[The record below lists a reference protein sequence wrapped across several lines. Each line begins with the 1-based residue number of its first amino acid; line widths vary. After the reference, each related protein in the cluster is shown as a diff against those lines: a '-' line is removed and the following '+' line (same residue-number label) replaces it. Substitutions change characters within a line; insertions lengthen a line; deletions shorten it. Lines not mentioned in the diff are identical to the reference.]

1 VETVSSSG
9 IDGEQGLDDHD
20 LRDARVSDGSSRTV
34 ARTVVVSLVLALAVM
49 WIYVLFVANP
59 DSTED
64 KLQNAAFPT
73 AAQPICQATVEQLQQ
88 LGVVNQPAATPQ
100 ARAAFVDKG
109 DAALRDMVQKLRTV
123 VPPPGEDAT
132 AVSKWL
138 DDWDQWLRDRQAWS
152 DKLHNGE
159 DAPFLEKQRNTGEP
173 LSKARDAFAT
183 TNNMQACTTPFG
195 I

>member
-1 VETVSSSG
+1 MTE
-9 IDGEQGLDDHD
+9 
-20 LRDARVSDGSSRTV
+20 GSSRTV
-34 ARTVVVSLVLALAVM
+34 ARTVVVSLLLALALM

-64 KLQNAAFPT
+64 KLHEATFPT
-73 AAQPICQATVEQLQQ
+73 AAQPVCQATVDQLKQ
-88 LGVVNQPAATPQ
+88 LGVVNQTAATPQ
-100 ARAAFVDKG
+100 ERAALVDKG
-109 DAALRDMVQKLRTV
+109 DVALRAMVQKLRTL
-123 VPPPGEDAT
+123 VPPPSSDAT

>member
-1 VETVSSSG
+1 MTE
-9 IDGEQGLDDHD
+9 
-20 LRDARVSDGSSRTV
+20 GSSRNV
-34 ARTVVVSLVLALAVM
+34 GRTVVVSLVLALALM

-59 DSTED
+59 ESTED
-64 KLQNAAFPT
+64 KLHDTAFPT
-73 AAQPICQATVEQLQQ
+73 AAQPVCQAAVSQLQR

-100 ARAAFVDKG
+100 ERAALVDKG
-109 DAALRDMVQKLRTV
+109 DAALRDMVQKLRTL
-123 VPPPGEDAT
+123 PPPTGDDAT

-138 DDWDQWLRDRQAWS
+138 DDWDQWLQDRQAWS
-152 DKLHNGE
+152 AKLHNGE
-159 DAPFLEKQRNTGEP
+159 DAPFLEKQRTTGEP